1 MKMYFDHTD
10 FFTEDTGN
18 DHTNTAR
25 RILFNK
31 ICEECD
37 NTPVTPANTLMH
49 LSNIYNALDEKRFAA
64 FMQLWQEEED
74 SANIL
79 YAREAIDANTH
90 TYVMIIGF
98 AGKEEVRFYEF

>member
-1 MKMYFDHTD
+1 MKMYFDNTD
-10 FFTEDTGN
+10 FFTENTGN
-18 DHTNTAR
+18 SHINTER

-37 NTPVTPANTLMH
+37 NAMASPALTLLH
-49 LSNIYNALDEKRFAA
+49 LSNIYNSLDEARFSA

-79 YAREAIDANTH
+79 YAREAIDCTTR
-90 TYVMIIGF
+90 TYVMIIAF
-98 AGKEEVRFYEF
+98 EGKNEVRFYEF